1 MVTKAGVRAEPQA
14 PSPEP
19 QAPPSFEDAI
29 DELESI
35 VQRME
40 SGALSLEDSLA
51 AYRRGAE
58 LAAFCRK
65 ALSAV
70 EQQVRLLEGDLLR
83 PFDSEAGSGQ

>member
-1 MVTKAGVRAEPQA
+1 MPTNAGARAESQPAPQN
-14 PSPEP
+14 
-19 QAPPSFEDAI
+19 PPSFEDAI
-29 DELESI
+29 GELESI

-58 LAAFCRK
+58 LASFCRK

-70 EQQVRLLEGDLLR
+70 EQQVRVLEGDLLR
-83 PFDSEAGSGQ
+83 PFDADAGNGQ